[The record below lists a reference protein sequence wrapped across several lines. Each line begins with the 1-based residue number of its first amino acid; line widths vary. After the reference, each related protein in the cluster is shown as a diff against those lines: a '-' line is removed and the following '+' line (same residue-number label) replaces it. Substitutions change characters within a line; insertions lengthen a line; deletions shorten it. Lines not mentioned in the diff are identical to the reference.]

1 MGKRTNTAV
10 WMENQSRWQIKVQ
23 KDGERR
29 TFYSR
34 KKGRVGQREANAKA
48 DAWLDDGI
56 GKVQRFEKAWDLF
69 IADQKGRVSASA
81 LHPIQSMGKVWILP
95 AVGSKKLDSVTEAH
109 LQQIINAAHQSGKSK
124 KTLMDMRTNIKAF
137 YKFCRKAKLSTMIPE
152 DIMIP
157 QSAPKVG
164 KEILQPEH
172 LRLLIE
178 ESRRDPDLAPYVLQA
193 LTGLRPGELLGL
205 RKSDRRGNYIFVQRS
220 INERGEITAGKTEN
234 ARRRVL
240 LVGDALTA
248 WDSICREADEN
259 DLFLGISQKTYRYRL
274 ARFCQDQKLGYT
286 VTPYGLRHT
295 FVSIAK
301 TLPAG
306 LVKEQVGH
314 SASMDTYGIYG
325 HAIDAD
331 ESLLGAA
338 LQGVFSALFG
348 QSGL

>member
-10 WMENQSRWQIKVQ
+10 WMEKQSRWQIKVQ

-29 TFYSR
+29 TFYSS
-34 KKGRVGQREANAKA
+34 KKGRAGQREANAKA
-48 DAWLDDGI
+48 DAWLDEGI
-56 GKVQRFEKAWDLF
+56 GKVQRFEKAWELF

-81 LHPIQSMGKVWILP
+81 LHPIQSAGDVWILP
-95 AVGSKKLDSVTEAH
+95 AVGNKKLDSVTEAH
-109 LQQIINAAHQSGKSK
+109 LQQIINAAHQSGKAK
-124 KTLMDMRTNIKAF
+124 KTLLNIRATLKAF

-157 QSAPKVG
+157 QSAPKIG

-248 WDSICREADEN
+248 WDSICRETDEN
-259 DLFLGISQKTYRYRL
+259 DLFLGVSQKAYRNRIV
-274 ARFCQDQKLGYT
+274 RFCRNHDLGYT

-314 SASMDTYGIYG
+314 SVSMDTYGVYG
-325 HAIDAD
+325 HAVAAD
-331 ESLLGAA
+331 EAMLGAA
-338 LQGVFSALFG
+338 LQGAFSAL
-348 QSGL
+348 LE